1 MAVNAVFFAAVAW
14 SFVAGF
20 RTLLTR
26 RRAVLRGEP
35 TPQRTHKSAAW
46 PMGGLTTVGSV
57 FVVGVAAALMGESF
71 SRYLSPDEAHAV
83 GSVRRWYDEHPQI
96 PDTQRPK
103 QFRANTAS
111 SKDRLL
117 SITGLLLMT
126 AISAACLIYWV
137 PAKPRVY
144 DVRNEASSTDHGS
157 AYVIYTDPRNVSRP
171 ASRRSR

>member
-1 MAVNAVFFAAVAW
+1 
-14 SFVAGF
+14 
-20 RTLLTR
+20 
-26 RRAVLRGEP
+26 
-35 TPQRTHKSAAW
+35 
-46 PMGGLTTVGSV
+46 MGGLTTVGSV

-137 PAKPRVY
+137 PVKPRVY
-144 DVRNEASSTDHGS
+144 DVRYEASSTDHGS